1 MAASRDS
8 IIKKEV
14 ATIKLDTEAINAGGT
29 STFSDVQIWDSHVE
43 NDWENY
49 KDYLREKTL
58 PLSEGEDLMAAFVT
72 FYEKLLEKPSKE
84 LVEPSK
90 ELEKVSKELVEP
102 SKQLKEVSEVSEEL
116 KKKKRE
122 LKKKKRELN
131 KKKRELNKK
140 KREPLEQ
147 EEKLLEKKIEPLE
160 KEKKRLGNIIK
171 PLEEEKKR
179 LEDIVKPLEEEIER
193 LEGEI
198 DLCKNYQSE
207 FLLYL
212 QKRNGWP
219 RIIVPVKDWLKKMP
233 AGDEKERTQDI
244 RLGELI
250 DIVSEG
256 LPKKCE
262 TLSTTAIKG
271 WDEVFECINK
281 SNHTDA
287 LAAFEKISE
296 QDPPNPIYNAL
307 IQTHNISYL
316 KEEIISKSSK
326 HKSFFSIE
334 KDLKLN
340 KNTFESNVR
349 QLHAL
354 HQGIKTNEI
363 LQFLVADPTHHA
375 GFELGSGFCAINKQ
389 MAYIKMMQEKNKNVG
404 FDTHVIQIG
413 LDVNQDNGNK
423 DIWENW
429 EEKSAEEPKSLS
441 HYHIDVY
448 DKRVYPCPETE
459 DEYFDVDTSK
469 EEKSIP
475 SDKGT
480 KIDLS
485 ACEKE
490 STEIM
495 EHLIR
500 QIRGQIKQVKDHNTQ
515 EGVTKK
521 KVVLSLPIGFDSS
534 VDEKAPCGTCTYEV
548 VVDEETGEDV
558 VDEETGKKI
567 YKEVETPKDSLK
579 RFSREDYDYFFE
591 QLNSIIDLNKD
602 EISGA
607 LITLEGGYTLG
618 KSGLEGYVARMLS
631 KLDESFVAASTTPIA
646 EGFKASGTKRVGTA
660 MESKRDKVQKTRFSE
675 RLKEMASATGPSSS
689 G

>member
-256 LPKKCE
+256 LPKKCV
-262 TLSTTAIKG
+262 TLSSSAIG
-271 WDEVFECINK
+271 CWDEVFKCINK
-281 SNHTDA
+281 WKTTDA
-287 LAAFEKISE
+287 LAAFEEISK

-307 IQTHNISYL
+307 IQTHNISYMIG
-316 KEEIISKSSK
+316 IIKSSSK
-326 HKSFFSIE
+326 DNSSFSIE

-548 VVDEETGEDV
+548 VVDEETGEEK
-558 VDEETGKKI
+558 VDKKTREKI
-567 YKEVETPKDSLK
+567 YEKVEIPKDSLK

-591 QLNSIIDLNKD
+591 QLNFIIKNNKD
-602 EISGA
+602 VISGA

-631 KLDESFVAASTTPIA
+631 KLDESLAAASPTPFA
-646 EGFKASGTKRVGTA
+646 EIFEESGNQRKRPA
-660 MESKRDKVQKTRFSE
+660 EKMEGRE
-675 RLKEMASATGPSSS
+675 EAIGPSSLPIIKKARETRGPS
-689 G
+689 A